1 MVGSGGPG
9 LSVEDPES
17 VATAERLEGDIDKTL
32 QSARF
37 VIGDYISC
45 AVFPPLVD
53 GAVAP
58 PLSALSAS
66 SAGGAAMS
74 GGNFGRTY
82 SSGGA
87 GRPLGRENGYPP
99 GGYGGSYGGGGGR
112 SRGNGRF
119 DGSSRNVPI
128 GEWRRGERL
137 PDSGPGGGYRGRGRG
152 RNW

>member
-9 LSVEDPES
+9 LSVDDPES
-17 VATAERLEGDIDKTL
+17 VAAAERLEGDIDKTL

-58 PLSALSAS
+58 PSSAS
-66 SAGGAAMS
+66 SAGPTGM
-74 GGNFGRTY
+74 
-82 SSGGA
+82 SSGGFGRSYSGSGP
-87 GRPLGRENGYPP
+87 GRPPRRENGFPP
-99 GGYGGSYGGGGGR
+99 GGYGGPYGGGAGR
-112 SRGNGRF
+112 LRGNGRF
-119 DGSSRNVPI
+119 DSSSRNVPI

-137 PDSGPGGGYRGRGRG
+137 PDSGPVGGYRGRGRG